1 MTVIK
6 GTKNATS
13 ICAANTCADSRE
25 RIDGDDS
32 PGESLGLQMAD
43 QGYGGSESQKN
54 DVRSSTV
61 NAGMT
66 VIGQGGR
73 RNDFLE
79 KERWKHEVVMD
90 VQCSSCAV
98 GDDGYGGSRP
108 VRNRRLE
115 ELRLC

>member
-1 MTVIK
+1 
-6 GTKNATS
+6 
-13 ICAANTCADSRE
+13 
-25 RIDGDDS
+25 
-32 PGESLGLQMAD
+32 MAD
-43 QGYGGSESQKN
+43 RGHGGLESQIN
-54 DVRSSTV
+54 DVKSSTV

-108 VRNRRLE
+108 VRKRRMQ